1 MQAASATQAPGE
13 CRDNHA
19 SCPQWAKLGECQKN
33 PVYMRGNENVR
44 GNCRLSCKVGFCW
57 AVMGFRLCWAVM
69 RSITSG
75 ADSWR
80 QHCGH
85 QARLQFDT

>member
-1 MQAASATQAPGE
+1 MQAAATRQPPGE

-33 PVYMRGNENVR
+33 PVYMQGNENMR
-44 GNCRLSCKVGFCW
+44 GNCRLSCKVGCWW
-57 AVMGFRLCWAVM
+57 AVTRFGSCWAVM
-69 RSITSG
+69 RFSR

-80 QHCGH
+80 QHRGH
-85 QARLQFDT
+85 QACLQFDT